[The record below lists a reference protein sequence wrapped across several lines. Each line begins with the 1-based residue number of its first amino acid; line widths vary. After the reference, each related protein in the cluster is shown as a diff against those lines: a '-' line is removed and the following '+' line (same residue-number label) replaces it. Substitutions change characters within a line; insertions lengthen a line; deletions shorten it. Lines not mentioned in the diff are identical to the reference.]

1 MINTDGVRCML
12 FDLDGTLID
21 SMAYWRALTVHQA
34 RLRYGHLAGYT
45 EELETKITVLP
56 YAQARSLLAE
66 TFSIPIESV
75 KTDREYTR
83 GMMRLFYRDH
93 IGEKKEACRI
103 LRDAHARGIKTA
115 LLTATRQSVMG
126 EALTRLDLLPHL
138 DLILTPDDYPSGK
151 WTEDIFLGALSHFGV
166 KPEETLFF
174 EDSLYSIELAHRLGI
189 RTVGVEDHLNRFDR
203 DRIREITE
211 DFVCLGESLREVD
224 PAVFAACEKEFGRT
238 ACVL

>member
-21 SMAYWRALTVHQA
+21 SMAYWHALTVHQA
-34 RLRYGHLAGYT
+34 NMRFGNLS
-45 EELETKITVLP
+45 EELEAQIAILP
-56 YAQARSLLAE
+56 YPQVQALLAK
-66 TFSIPIESV
+66 TFSVPIESV
-75 KTDREYTR
+75 KTDRAYVR

-103 LRDAHARGIKTA
+103 LRDAHSRGIKTA

-138 DLILTPDDYPSGK
+138 DLILTPDDYPNGK
-151 WTEDIFLGALSHFGV
+151 STEDIFLGALSHFGV

-211 DFVCLGESLREVD
+211 DFLCLGESLHDVD
-224 PAVFAACEKEFGRT
+224 PAVFAVCEKEFGRK
-238 ACVL
+238 AYVS